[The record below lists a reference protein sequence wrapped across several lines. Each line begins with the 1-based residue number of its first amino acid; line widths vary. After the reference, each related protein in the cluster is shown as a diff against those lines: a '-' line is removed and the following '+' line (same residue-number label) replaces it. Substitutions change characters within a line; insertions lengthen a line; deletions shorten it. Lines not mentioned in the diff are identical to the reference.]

1 MLSHLKNIG
10 YPIGTTHSMHGHMD
24 SGPFIWCM
32 LSTIMI
38 ITVKILTMFLMAW
51 YFFSNRCKSLI
62 CWLFESE
69 TCFEVISENEISS
82 NISAFC
88 ILCTL
93 SLKSKLLLLFLPY
106 IQNRQENTSVL
117 LCFELLKNSCVSHR
131 KRGEVESIW
140 WNMHLCDVDHP
151 RRFFFCVLTVGTKWD
166 KWKWN
171 MHLYNV
177 EHPRWFFF
185 CVVGASPRPLDVH
198 FYLKLS
204 FILGKCWWQIYSR
217 WNLFPFL

>member
-1 MLSHLKNIG
+1 MIFLQQPVQVVDLLIVWVRNLFWSHFWKWNKFKHISILHIVYFVFK
-10 YPIGTTHSMHGHMD
+10 
-24 SGPFIWCM
+24 
-32 LSTIMI
+32 
-38 ITVKILTMFLMAW
+38 VKA
-51 YFFSNRCKSLI
+51 LI
-62 CWLFESE
+62 
-69 TCFEVISENEISS
+69 
-82 NISAFC
+82 
-88 ILCTL
+88 
-93 SLKSKLLLLFLPY
+93 LLLFLPY

-140 WNMHLCDVDHP
+140 WNMHLCNVDHP
-151 RRFFFCVLTVGTKWD
+151 RRFFFSVLTVGTKWD

-171 MHLYNV
+171 MHLCNV

-204 FILGKCWWQIYSR
+204 FILGKCWWQICSR
-217 WNLFPFL
+217 WNCFPFS